1 MTVDGSYHHGN
12 LRAALLERAEVVLT
26 ASGAEGLSLRGLAR
40 DLGVSHAAPSRH
52 FRDRQALLDALAVS
66 GFTTLNARLRSAA
79 AGGTDERDET
89 DERVGTDETAGA
101 AGAAG
106 AAGPVGVRLAELGR
120 AYVDFAVGH
129 TALLDLMFTVKHAD
143 DSSAELRELGH
154 ESLLIV
160 ARLMEAGQRTGA
172 VRPGDP
178 VQLAQVAF
186 STVHGLATLAV
197 ASLLDDT
204 PLSEATELAL
214 EVLLA
219 GLRPGR

>member
-1 MTVDGSYHHGN
+1 MTADGSYHHGN
-12 LRAALLERAEVVLT
+12 LRAALLERAEAVLT

-79 AGGTDERDET
+79 AGGTDGADGADE
-89 DERVGTDETAGA
+89 
-101 AGAAG
+101 
-106 AAGPVGVRLAELGR
+106 AAGPAGARLAGLGR

-160 ARLMEAGQRTGA
+160 ARLMEEGQRTGA

-197 ASLLDDT
+197 AALLDDT
-204 PLSEATELAL
+204 PLSEAMELAL

>member
-1 MTVDGSYHHGN
+1 MTADGSYHHGN
-12 LRAALLERAEVVLT
+12 LRAALLERAEAVLT

-66 GFTTLNARLRSAA
+66 GFTTLNAHLRSAA
-79 AGGTDERDET
+79 AGGTD
-89 DERVGTDETAGA
+89 GA
-101 AGAAG
+101 DGAAG
-106 AAGPVGVRLAELGR
+106 AAGPVGARLAGLGR

-160 ARLMEAGQRTGA
+160 ARLMEEGQRTGA

-197 ASLLDDT
+197 AALLDDT
-204 PLSEATELAL
+204 PLSEAMELAL

>member
-1 MTVDGSYHHGN
+1 MIADGSYHHGN
-12 LRAALLERAEVVLT
+12 LRAALLERAEAVLT
-26 ASGAEGLSLRGLAR
+26 ASGAEGLTLRGLAR

-79 AGGTDERDET
+79 AGGTGEAGESGET
-89 DERVGTDETAGA
+89 
-101 AGAAG
+101 AG
-106 AAGPVGVRLAELGR
+106 AAGPVGARLAELGR
-120 AYVDFAVGH
+120 AYVEFAVGH
-129 TALLDLMFTVKHAD
+129 TALLELMFTVKHAD
-143 DSSAELRELGH
+143 GSSAEVRELGH

-160 ARLMEAGQRTGA
+160 ARLMEEGQRTGV

-197 ASLLDDT
+197 AALLDDT
-204 PLSEATELAL
+204 PLSEGMELAL
-214 EVLLA
+214 EILLA

>member
-1 MTVDGSYHHGN
+1 MTADGSYHHGN
-12 LRAALLERAEVVLT
+12 LRAALLERAEAVLT

-79 AGGTDERDET
+79 AGGADGADE
-89 DERVGTDETAGA
+89 
-101 AGAAG
+101 
-106 AAGPVGVRLAELGR
+106 AAGPVGARLAGLGR

-160 ARLMEAGQRTGA
+160 ARLMEEGQRTGA

-178 VQLAQVAF
+178 VRLAQVAF

-197 ASLLDDT
+197 AALLDDT
-204 PLSEATELAL
+204 PLSEAMELAL
-214 EVLLA
+214 EILLA

>member
-1 MTVDGSYHHGN
+1 MTADGSYHHGN
-12 LRAALLERAEVVLT
+12 LRAALLERAEAVLT

-66 GFTTLNARLRSAA
+66 GFTALNARLRSAA
-79 AGGTDERDET
+79 ADGA
-89 DERVGTDETAGA
+89 DETAGA

-106 AAGPVGVRLAELGR
+106 PVGARLAELGR

-129 TALLDLMFTVKHAD
+129 TALLDLMFTVKHAE

-160 ARLMEAGQRTGA
+160 ARLMEEGQRTGA

-197 ASLLDDT
+197 AALLDDT

>member
-1 MTVDGSYHHGN
+1 MTADGSYHHGN
-12 LRAALLERAEVVLT
+12 LRAALLERAEAVLT

-79 AGGTDERDET
+79 AGGTD
-89 DERVGTDETAGA
+89 GA
-101 AGAAG
+101 DG
-106 AAGPVGVRLAELGR
+106 AAGPVGARLAGLGR

-143 DSSAELRELGH
+143 DSSAELRDLGH

-160 ARLMEAGQRTGA
+160 ARLMEEGQRTGA

-197 ASLLDDT
+197 AALLDDT
-204 PLSEATELAL
+204 PLSEAMELAL

>member
-1 MTVDGSYHHGN
+1 MTADGSYHHGN
-12 LRAALLERAEVVLT
+12 LRAALLERAEAVLT

-52 FRDRQALLDALAVS
+52 FRDRRALLDALAVS

-79 AGGTDERDET
+79 ADGTAE
-89 DERVGTDETAGA
+89 VGGA
-101 AGAAG
+101 AEAAE
-106 AAGPVGVRLAELGR
+106 AAGPVGARLAELGR

-129 TALLDLMFTVKHAD
+129 TALLDLMFTAKHAD
-143 DSSAELRELGH
+143 DSSAELRELGQ

-204 PLSEATELAL
+204 PLPEATELAL

-219 GLRPGR
+219 GLRPDR

>member
-1 MTVDGSYHHGN
+1 MTAEGSYHHGN
-12 LRAALLERAEVVLT
+12 LRAALLERAEAVLT

-79 AGGTDERDET
+79 TGGTDG
-89 DERVGTDETAGA
+89 VGEVD
-101 AGAAG
+101 G
-106 AAGPVGVRLAELGR
+106 AAGPVGARLAGLGR

-160 ARLMEAGQRTGA
+160 ARLMEEGQRTGA

-197 ASLLDDT
+197 AALLDDT
-204 PLSEATELAL
+204 PLSEAMELAL

>member
-1 MTVDGSYHHGN
+1 MTADGSYHHGN
-12 LRAALLERAEVVLT
+12 LRAALLERAEAVLT

-79 AGGTDERDET
+79 AGGADGADGA
-89 DERVGTDETAGA
+89 DGVDETAGA
-101 AGAAG
+101 AG
-106 AAGPVGVRLAELGR
+106 PVGARLAGLGR

-160 ARLMEAGQRTGA
+160 ARLMEEGQRTGA

-197 ASLLDDT
+197 AALLDDT
-204 PLSEATELAL
+204 PLSEAMELAL

>member
-1 MTVDGSYHHGN
+1 MTGDGSYHHGN
-12 LRAALLERAEVVLT
+12 LRAALLERAEAVLT

-79 AGGTDERDET
+79 AGGT
-89 DERVGTDETAGA
+89 
-101 AGAAG
+101 AG
-106 AAGPVGVRLAELGR
+106 AAGPVGARLAGLGR

-160 ARLMEAGQRTGA
+160 ARLMEEGQRTGA

-197 ASLLDDT
+197 AALLDDT
-204 PLSEATELAL
+204 PLSEAMELAL

>member
-1 MTVDGSYHHGN
+1 MTADGSYHHGN
-12 LRAALLERAEVVLT
+12 LRAALLERAEAVLT

-79 AGGTDERDET
+79 AGGTGEAD
-89 DERVGTDETAGA
+89 GADETAGA
-101 AGAAG
+101 AG
-106 AAGPVGVRLAELGR
+106 PVGARLAGLGR

-160 ARLMEAGQRTGA
+160 ARLMEEGQRTGA

-197 ASLLDDT
+197 AALLDDT
-204 PLSEATELAL
+204 PLSEAMELAL

>member
-1 MTVDGSYHHGN
+1 MTADGSYHHGN
-12 LRAALLERAEVVLT
+12 LRAALLERAEAVLT

-79 AGGTDERDET
+79 AGGID
-89 DERVGTDETAGA
+89 GA
-101 AGAAG
+101 DG
-106 AAGPVGVRLAELGR
+106 AAGPVGARLAGLGR

-160 ARLMEAGQRTGA
+160 ARLMEEGQRTGA

-197 ASLLDDT
+197 AALLDDT
-204 PLSEATELAL
+204 PLSEAMELAL

>member
-1 MTVDGSYHHGN
+1 MTADGSYHHGN
-12 LRAALLERAEVVLT
+12 LRAALLERAEAVLT

-79 AGGTDERDET
+79 ASGTDE
-89 DERVGTDETAGA
+89 
-101 AGAAG
+101 
-106 AAGPVGVRLAELGR
+106 AAGPVGARLAELGR

-160 ARLMEAGQRTGA
+160 ARLMEEGQRTGA

-197 ASLLDDT
+197 AALLDDT

>member
-1 MTVDGSYHHGN
+1 MTADGSYHHGN
-12 LRAALLERAEVVLT
+12 LRAALLERAEAVLT

-79 AGGTDERDET
+79 AGGTDGAD
-89 DERVGTDETAGA
+89 GA
-101 AGAAG
+101 AGV
-106 AAGPVGVRLAELGR
+106 AGPVGARLAGLGR

-160 ARLMEAGQRTGA
+160 ARLMEEGQRTGA

-197 ASLLDDT
+197 AALLDDT
-204 PLSEATELAL
+204 PLSEAMELAL